1 MTHNRIVVGVDGSDG
16 GRHALAWAVGEAA
29 RRGAVLEAVHVWT
42 PPIAMAPLGA
52 VALPGDDEAFEAAAR
67 NLFDELL
74 AEVDEDVRAGG
85 IAVEPLVIQG
95 HATTVLLER
104 AESAD
109 LLVVG
114 SRGHGAFM
122 GMLLGSIAHQC
133 LHHATGPVAVVPPSA
148 PIPAD
153 GTVVVGV
160 DGSEE
165 SWAAARWA
173 TEEAGIRNSTLL
185 VVHGWWTPYAVP
197 PVGIAVHPEE
207 TQAFEEDARRMLTDM
222 MDGIVE
228 QATHKPAQVVLEP
241 VEDVAAKAL
250 IDRSEG
256 AAMVVVGSRGRG
268 GFKGLLLGSVSQRVV
283 HHAHCATVVV
293 R

>member
-1 MTHNRIVVGVDGSDG
+1 MTRNRIVVGVDGSDG

-29 RRGAVLEAVHVWT
+29 RRSATLEAVHVWSA
-42 PPIAMAPLGA
+42 PVAIAPLGA
-52 VALPGDDEAFEAAAR
+52 VALPGDEEAFEEAAHAT
-67 NLFDELL
+67 LDALVADVADEAL
-74 AEVDEDVRAGG
+74 AAGVTIEEVV
-85 IAVEPLVIQG
+85 LQG

-104 AESAD
+104 AEAAD

-133 LHHATGPVAVVPPSA
+133 LHHATGPVAVVPLTA
-148 PIPAD
+148 PVPAD
-153 GTVVVGV
+153 GLVVVGV

-165 SWAAARWA
+165 GWAAARWA
-173 TEEAGIRNSTLL
+173 TEEAGIRDSRLL

-197 PVGIAVHPEE
+197 PVGLAIAPDDTLE
-207 TQAFEEDARRMLTDM
+207 FEEDARTMLRDM

-228 QATHKPAQVVLEP
+228 QAACKPAEVVLEP
-241 VEDVAAKAL
+241 VEEVAAKAI

-256 AAMVVVGSRGRG
+256 AGMVVVGSRGRG
-268 GFKGLLLGSVSQRVV
+268 GFKGLLLGSVSQQVV
-283 HHAHCATVVV
+283 HHAHCATVVI